1 MNNDLQKEIVQM
13 QKEQELKKQRTRE
26 FIIGLIISLVINA
39 IIAGLM
45 IYLNEFNEEVLTS
58 QWLKLLSDSFAF
70 PGLFTLLL
78 YLLAWVS
85 EEGAFDAIS
94 YSVQLLFVT
103 IFQKDLKES
112 KLPKTYADYRALK
125 KRDDKKETKF
135 LLVSGGIFFL
145 IGIGFMIAFRRHHC
159 S

>member
-45 IYLNEFNEEVLTS
+45 IYLNEFNEEALTS

-125 KRDDKKETKF
+125 KREDKKDTKF

-145 IGIGFMIAFRRHHC
+145 IGIGFLIAFLTTL
-159 S
+159 